1 MRGTTGDGGAG
12 MFATDEVESAFTV
25 TSDRRGDRRLRA
37 LLHPTER
44 SRFVLALVAVLLVV
58 AVVAGVAALLD
69 QWWNLIGI
77 AFALAAVGVFIW
89 FSVQLFQA
97 QLLGRAA
104 RVSGDNLPEVQ
115 AVLDQIREQLD
126 FHRPVDVYVMD
137 EVESHALLMKF
148 LRTRV
153 ILLGGEFVADTL
165 SEERRAELTFLIAR
179 FIGALKAKHLRLQP
193 IRLAITALEKLGFL
207 NLFLYPYDRATVYS
221 GDQIGLACCGNLRA
235 ALRVLGGFMVGSKLA
250 PKLGLPGVLRQAV
263 SVRRRWLPRWCQL
276 LLTHPHLT
284 NRYLNLLAFARRLD
298 PIGFEAFE
306 LELDE
311 RTRGDLPVALRRAPG
326 APRGRRHGD
335 GRRAWGLAAT
345 LALVAIALAVAVRL
359 VPSPPAAALRAD
371 PPVTTV
377 HPPAPPPA
385 PVELASSAVASA
397 SSTAR
402 SSVDA
407 GGNRVTY
414 GAGNAIDGKRTTAW
428 RTPGDGTGETLKL
441 AWDHPVRVSSV
452 GLIPGYDKHDPHDG
466 ADRFVQNRRVVAAR
480 VTFSD
485 GSAWNLRIAD
495 SRRLQ
500 RFAIAGVTD
509 SVAIEVLATVPG
521 QPGYDDTVIS
531 EVSVLG
537 SDA

>member
-1 MRGTTGDGGAG
+1 MLT
-12 MFATDEVESAFTV
+12 TDEAASAFTV
-25 TSDRRGDRRLRA
+25 TSDRRGDLRLRA

-44 SRFVLALVAVLLVV
+44 SRFALALVAVVLVVVV
-58 AVVAGVAALLD
+58 AVVVAALLD
-69 QWWNLIGI
+69 ELWTLAGLTLTL
-77 AFALAAVGVFIW
+77 ALFGVSVW

-115 AVLDQIREQLD
+115 AVLDQVREQLD

-165 SEERRAELTFLIAR
+165 SEERRAELTFLVAR
-179 FIGALKAKHLRLQP
+179 FVGALKAKHLRLQP
-193 IRLAITALEKLGFL
+193 IRLAIAALEKLYLL
-207 NLFLYPYDRATVYS
+207 NLILYPYDRATVYS
-221 GDQIGLACCGNLRA
+221 GDQIGLACCGDLRA
-235 ALRVLGGFMVGSKLA
+235 ALRVLGRLMVGSKLA
-250 PKLGLPGVLRQAV
+250 PKLGLHGVLRQAV

-298 PIGFEAFE
+298 PFGFEAFE

-311 RTRGDLPVALRRAPG
+311 QTRRDLPAALRRAPG
-326 APRGRRHGD
+326 ASRGHGQRR
-335 GRRAWGLAAT
+335 RAARQAWGLAAV
-345 LALVAIALAVAVRL
+345 LALVGVALVAVVRL
-359 VPSPPAAALRAD
+359 GPSAPAAVVPASDPPA
-371 PPVTTV
+371 TTV
-377 HPPAPPPA
+377 ERPAPAPA
-385 PVELASSAVASA
+385 RVELAASAVASA

-407 GGNRVTY
+407 GGNRVSY
-414 GAGNAIDGKRTTAW
+414 GAGNAIDGRRSTAW
-428 RTPGDGTGETLKL
+428 RTPGDGTGETLTL
-441 AWDHPVRVSSV
+441 TWNHPVRVASV
-452 GLIPGYDKHDPHDG
+452 GLIPGYDKQDPYDG
-466 ADRFVQNRRVVAAR
+466 ADRFLQNRRVTAAR

-485 GSAWNLRIAD
+485 GSAWDLTIAD

-500 RFAIAGVTD
+500 RFPIAVVTD
-509 SVAIEVLATVPG
+509 SVTIEVLATVPG
-521 QPGYDDTVIS
+521 QPGFDDTVIS